1 MNVKDRNEF
10 ATYVN
15 SKNKFNPNIMYIS
28 KKDIL
33 NKWFNDLF
41 SWLSECEK
49 IFGFNNL
56 SGYDTQRIYA
66 YLAERYAS
74 FWFKKYAKPITWHWA
89 FFDITK

>member
-1 MNVKDRNEF
+1 
-10 ATYVN
+10 
-15 SKNKFNPNIMYIS
+15 MYIS

-33 NKWFNDLF
+33 NKWFNDSF
-41 SWLSECEK
+41 SWLAECEK

-66 YLAERYAS
+66 FLAERYAS
-74 FWFKKYAKPITWHWA
+74 FWFKKYSKPIAWHWA